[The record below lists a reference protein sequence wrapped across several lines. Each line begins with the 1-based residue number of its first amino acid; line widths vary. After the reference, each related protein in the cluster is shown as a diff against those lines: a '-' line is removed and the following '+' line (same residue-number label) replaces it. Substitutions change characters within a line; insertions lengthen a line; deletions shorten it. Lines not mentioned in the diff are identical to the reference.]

1 MYILRF
7 LLGGSLYCL
16 IEILWRGHTH
26 SSMFLLGGGC
36 FCLLARIG
44 RLPCSFARR
53 VLLAT
58 EAVTAAEFLSGL
70 LLNRVLK
77 LGIWDYSGQPL
88 NLLGQ
93 ICPLFI
99 LLWVPLCA
107 AGILLNGLLDRFT
120 PPSARRRAAL

>member
-1 MYILRF
+1 MRIPRF
-7 LLGGSLYCL
+7 FLGGSLYCL
-16 IEILWRGHTH
+16 IELLWRGHTH
-26 SSMFLLGGGC
+26 ISMFFLGGGC

-44 RLPCSFARR
+44 RLSCSFFQK
-53 VLLAT
+53 VLLGT
-58 EAVTAAEFLSGL
+58 TAVTVAEFLSGL

-77 LGIWDYSGQPL
+77 LGVWDYSGQPL

-107 AGILLNGLLDRFT
+107 AGILLNGMLDRFT
-120 PPSARRRAAL
+120 PPSAHRRAAL